1 METIEV
7 AGARIPAVGF
17 GTFELDADTAYRMAR
32 HALEVGYRHLD
43 TAQMYDNEAA
53 VGRAVRDSGLAR
65 EEVFVTTKV
74 WMDHFREGD
83 LQRSVDASLKRLDL
97 DHVDLVL
104 LHWPNPDIPLA
115 ETLGALLD
123 ARDRGHTRHI
133 GVSNFPSRLMRQAT
147 DITGPSQIITN
158 QVEYH
163 PFLRQRTLLD
173 NGRQLGI
180 GVSAYCP
187 LARGQVFGNEVL
199 ARIGERHGKH
209 EGQVALRWLLD
220 QNVIVLPRTST
231 EAHAEANL
239 DVFDFR
245 LSEDE
250 HKEIERGLPSDR
262 RLINP
267 SFAPN
272 WDRG

>member
-7 AGARIPAVGF
+7 ADARIPAVGF

-53 VGRAVRDSGLAR
+53 VGRALRDSGLAR
-65 EEVFVTTKV
+65 DEVFVTTKV
-74 WMDHFREGD
+74 WTDHFRDGD
-83 LQRSVDASLKRLDL
+83 LQRSVEASLQRLGL
-97 DHVDLVL
+97 DHADLVL

-133 GVSNFPSRLMRQAT
+133 GVSNFPSKSLRQAT
-147 DITGPSQIITN
+147 DITGPGQIVTN
-158 QVEYH
+158 QIEFH
-163 PFLRQRTLLD
+163 PLLRQRTVLD
-173 NGRQLGI
+173 TCRQLGI
-180 GVSAYCP
+180 SVSAYCP

-199 ARIGERHGKH
+199 AGIGARHGKN

-220 QNVIVLPRTST
+220 QNVIALPRTSS
-231 EAHAEANL
+231 EAHAEVNL

-245 LSEDE
+245 LSVDE
-250 HKEIERGLPSDR
+250 HKEIERKLPGDR

-267 SFAPN
+267 SFAPH
-272 WDRG
+272 WDRK

>member
-7 AGARIPAVGF
+7 AGARIPTVGF

-53 VGRAVRDSGLAR
+53 VGRAVRDSGVAR
-65 EEVFVTTKV
+65 DEVFVTTKV
-74 WMDHFREGD
+74 WMDQFRDGD
-83 LQRSVDASLKRLDL
+83 LQRSVEASLERLGL
-97 DHVDLVL
+97 DYADLVL

-115 ETLGALLD
+115 ETLGAVTD
-123 ARDRGHTRHI
+123 ARDRGHCRHI
-133 GVSNFPSRLMRQAT
+133 GVSNFPARLMRQAS
-147 DITGPSQIITN
+147 DITGPSQIVTN
-158 QVEYH
+158 QVEFH
-163 PFLRQRTLLD
+163 PFLHQRTLLD
-173 NGRQLGI
+173 NSRQLGI
-180 GVSAYCP
+180 AISAYCP

-199 ARIGERHGKH
+199 AQIGERHGKN

-245 LSEDE
+245 LDEDE
-250 HKEIERGLPSDR
+250 HAQIERQLPGNR
-262 RLINP
+262 RLIDP

>member
-1 METIEV
+1 MQTIEV
-7 AGARIPAVGF
+7 AGAHIPAVGF

-53 VGRAVRDSGLAR
+53 VGRALRDSGLAR
-65 EEVFVTTKV
+65 EDVFLTTKV
-74 WMDHFREGD
+74 WMDDFRDGD
-83 LQRSVDASLKRLDL
+83 LQRSVEASLKRLDL
-97 DHVDLVL
+97 DYADLVL

-133 GVSNFPSRLMRQAT
+133 GVSNFPSKSLRQAS
-147 DITGPSQIITN
+147 DITGPGQIVTN

-163 PFLRQRTLLD
+163 PFLRQRFVLD
-173 NGRQLGI
+173 ACRQLGI
-180 GVSAYCP
+180 SVSAYCP

-199 ARIGERHGKH
+199 AEIGAHHGKN

-220 QNVIVLPRTST
+220 QNIIVLPRSGT
-231 EAHAEANL
+231 EDHAEANL

-250 HKEIERGLPSDR
+250 HKEIERKLPGDR
-262 RLINP
+262 RLIDP
-267 SFAPN
+267 SFAPQ
-272 WDRG
+272 WDRK